1 MKNRVLVLFCG
12 GTIIMKESKRGFA
25 PPADANEAMD
35 ILNQLEP
42 KIEEI
47 ANIDFEFVANMDS
60 TNIDPGLWEKLSAII
75 YEKYD
80 EYDGFVVTHG
90 TDTMAYT
97 ASALSFALKD
107 IGKPIILTG
116 SQIPGTKLETDA
128 RLNYIN
134 AVRLAT
140 KDLSGV
146 YIVFDERIIQGNR
159 ATKVSESELDA
170 FKTVNAD
177 DAGKIRMDIKLNKN
191 INRRHKRLPILSNK
205 FDSDIAIITLA
216 PGSDYS
222 DLSFWLTEKRIKGL
236 IIQAFGSGN
245 LPNNFQEVFE
255 NAHKNRVPIVV
266 KTQCLNGK
274 TNIGLYGV
282 GPKIKKSNIIQS
294 YDMSLE
300 ATATKLM
307 WTIYNIPYENTKM
320 VMESNFAGE
329 IDNSY
334 I

>member
-12 GTIIMKESKRGFA
+12 GTIIMKETQNGFA
-25 PPADANEAMD
+25 PPEEEQEAME
-35 ILNQLEP
+35 ILHRLEP
-42 KIEEI
+42 KIREI
-47 ANIDFEFVANMDS
+47 ADIDFEFVANMDS
-60 TNIDPGLWEKLSAII
+60 TNVDSKVWERLSSLI

-80 EYDGFVVTHG
+80 FYDGFVITHG

-107 IGKPIILTG
+107 VGKPIILTG

-134 AVRLAT
+134 AVRLAV
-140 KDLSGV
+140 KNLSGV

-170 FKTVNAD
+170 FRTVNAD
-177 DAGKIRMDIKLNKN
+177 DAGSIRLDIKLNKN
-191 INRRHKRLPILSNK
+191 ISRRHHRYPVLSHK
-205 FDSDIAIITLA
+205 FDPDIAIITLA
-216 PGSDYS
+216 PGSDYT

-245 LPNNFQEVFE
+245 IPDNYTEVFR
-255 NAHKNRVPIVV
+255 NAHKNRIPVVV

-282 GPKIKKSNIIQS
+282 GPGIKKSNIIQS

-307 WTIYNIPYENTKM
+307 WTIANIPYENTKIM
-320 VMESNFAGE
+320 MESNFAGE